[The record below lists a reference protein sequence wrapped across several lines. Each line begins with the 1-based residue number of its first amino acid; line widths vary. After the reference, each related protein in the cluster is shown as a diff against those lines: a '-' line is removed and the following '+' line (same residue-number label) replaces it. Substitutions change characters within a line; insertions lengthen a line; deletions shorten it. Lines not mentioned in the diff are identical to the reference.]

1 MMAVAVELE
10 GKSRVWKE
18 KRTINGI
25 LDQVKS
31 KDRPVAKSL

>member
-18 KRTINGI
+18 KRKNHQWN
-25 LDQVKS
+25 L
-31 KDRPVAKSL
+31 RPS